1 MMGEDPSKWYK
12 IHGYASDT
20 VYAQARIWYR
30 LRATLPLVPFTCNPS
45 VSAPPRP
52 VRLPVSLLG
61 CFAGVIVYL
70 YICKFVYSYIFAL
83 RGSILRVRIGLKIA
97 PRRGPGGSQEL
108 PRRGP
113 GGSRRTL
120 GGVSEPSWTRCPS
133 WDLLGALLGAFL
145 GP

>member
-1 MMGEDPSKWYK
+1 MNEYTNEYTNGYMNEDMNKCMNGYMKEYMTEYMNEYMDEYMHGYMDDGEDPSKWYK

-61 CFAGVIVYL
+61 CFAGVIFSM
-70 YICKFVYSYIFAL
+70 I
-83 RGSILRVRIGLKIA
+83 
-97 PRRGPGGSQEL
+97 P
-108 PRRGP
+108 
-113 GGSRRTL
+113 
-120 GGVSEPSWTRCPS
+120 
-133 WDLLGALLGAFL
+133 
-145 GP
+145 